1 MGNLVGGGRN
11 LRADDVEHSAR
22 IKNSGGRIQ
31 QGFNHGLTQMD
42 TDKKFQSVFIR
53 VHPWLKFVLPFGV
66 EKLEGAVVIGFWDE
80 DLGGAAQIAVVR
92 QRGVH
97 EILRGGD
104 AVFFQHHDEHLG
116 VDDRA
121 GVKQFHA
128 GKINH
133 RCTQINT
140 DYGIARRL
148 VARPVW

>member
-1 MGNLVGGGRN
+1 MPL
-11 LRADDVEHSAR
+11 
-22 IKNSGGRIQ
+22 
-31 QGFNHGLTQMD
+31 
-42 TDKKFQSVFIR
+42 
-53 VHPWLKFVLPFGV
+53 WLKKLKLIFALGV
-66 EKLEGAVVIGFWDE
+66 EELVGAVVIGFRNE

-128 GKINH
+128 GNLATAC
-133 RCTQINT
+133 RAEASSEG
-140 DYGIARRL
+140 GIEHG
-148 VARPVW
+148 